1 MNNPYVSYK
10 VVGDK
15 FTYKRFNTDNIIVE
29 EELPLYENGKINSAA
44 VQIVENVRQNKI
56 KFENRKQEDLNIQ
69 PAVEVKTNKSN
80 KNTTLVKLEI
90 RAKLRSIPANTSEEK
105 INKIAQDL
113 SKEYNISL
121 EEIANIHAELIS
133 QQLDDWNLVR
143 YAEKK
148 EQAKIKNPERHIKLT
163 SEEYNVVDTFMRNEV
178 PDADKKGLRKKIEE
192 IEIKYNVSFVQLR
205 TIYKIEKHTRVE
217 KVRAQ
222 SEALKKQAEVTQIE
236 KNKAAAKK
244 LIATFPIGISNEEIT
259 MRMEEIAKNLNIP
272 KEDLFDLYKA
282 GEELRQ
288 SESLKNKTAK
298 ELFQEKLDLITKDE
312 IKVIGDFLVENPPT
326 PETFAHVSELKEK
339 YGFSDRDI
347 ILAYSVKRKQLEKTS
362 KRTVLKNSKLKNE
375 RTAKKLEYMIIELKS
390 KNLSTRELTEELDK
404 ISKTYNISQL
414 QMELLYNNAIVIN
427 KTDQLSK
434 KLSKILTGKKIPSRK
449 RNKKDIL
456 EDKGLDAADG
466 KKQFI
471 NSGIDLVIASKV
483 EDWKEMVE
491 KNYHNPVPIYTAVN
505 IMNIL
510 KNGGGIGQARKEL
523 EESHNFLINK
533 GEIIKIVTEYSPYGQ
548 EFGKKTKK
556 YIMSNPERL
565 AKFVLDKKAS
575 FKKNANKIEEEYDTE
590 QAIRKLE
597 ELRNSII
604 KPDDLDLDNV
614 IEPPSPWKTM

>member
-1 MNNPYVSYK
+1 MNNPYVSYQ

-15 FTYKRFNTDNIIVE
+15 FIYKRFNTDNIIVE

-44 VQIVENVRQNKI
+44 VQIVANVQQNK
-56 KFENRKQEDLNIQ
+56 KRFEKTKKEDLNNQ
-69 PAVEVKTNKSN
+69 PAVEAKINKTN
-80 KNTTLVKLEI
+80 KNTTLIKLEI
-90 RAKLRSIPANTSEEK
+90 RAKLRDIPANISEEEM
-105 INKIAQDL
+105 NKIAQDI

-121 EEIANIHAELIS
+121 EEIANIHAQLIS
-133 QQLDDWNLVR
+133 RQLDDWNLIR

-178 PDADKKGLRKKIEE
+178 PDADKKSLRKKIEE
-192 IEIKYNVSFVQLR
+192 IEIKYNVSFIQLR
-205 TIYKIEKHTRVE
+205 TIYKIEKHTRAE
-217 KVRAQ
+217 KVRTQ
-222 SEALKKQAEVTQIE
+222 NEALKKQAKVTQIE
-236 KNKAAAKK
+236 KNRTAAKK
-244 LIATFPIGISNEEIT
+244 LIADFPTDISNEEIT
-259 MRMEEIAKNLNIP
+259 MRMEEIEKNLNIP
-272 KEDLFDLYKA
+272 KEDLFELYKA

-288 SESLKNKTAK
+288 SESQKNKTAK
-298 ELFQEKLDLITKDE
+298 EIFQEKLDLITKDE
-312 IKVIGDFLVENPPT
+312 IKVIERFLSENPPT
-326 PETFAHVSELKEK
+326 PETFAHVSRLKEK
-339 YGFSDRDI
+339 YGLSDRDI
-347 ILAYSVKRKQLEKTS
+347 ILAYSIKRKQLEKTS

-390 KNLSTRELTEELDK
+390 KNLSTKELAIELDK
-404 ISKTYNISQL
+404 MSKTYNISQL

-427 KTDQLSK
+427 KTDQLSR

-449 RNKKDIL
+449 RNREDIL
-456 EDKGLDAADG
+456 EDNGLDAADG

-491 KNYHNPVPIYTAVN
+491 KNYHNPVPIYTAIN

-523 EESHNFLINK
+523 EESHNFSINK

-548 EFGKKTKK
+548 EFAKKTKK

-565 AKFVLDKKAS
+565 VKFVLDKKAS
-575 FKKNANKIEEEYDTE
+575 FRKNDSETEEYDTE

-604 KPDDLDLDNV
+604 KPEDLDLDNV
-614 IEPPSPWKTM
+614 IEPPSPWKVM